1 MPRRSEDSCPFASS
15 FRDAT
20 CLSPAGPPT
29 RPAGAVARPAGL
41 EPATYG
47 FEVRRSIQL
56 SYGRTNDQYNGKAP
70 CKGRAGL
77 RAFAGLFEL
86 ELAPAGRALQCER
99 ALAALD
105 DGGVGIRALGTR
117 RNFQPVATQVPGHP
131 TAAR

>member
-1 MPRRSEDSCPFASS
+1 MCQVAATDEDPCPFAPNLRAQPNWVLPGRPS
-15 FRDAT
+15 
-20 CLSPAGPPT
+20 

-105 DGGVGIRALGTR
+105 DGGVGIPALRTR
-117 RNFQPVATQVPGHP
+117 RTFQ
-131 TAAR
+131 